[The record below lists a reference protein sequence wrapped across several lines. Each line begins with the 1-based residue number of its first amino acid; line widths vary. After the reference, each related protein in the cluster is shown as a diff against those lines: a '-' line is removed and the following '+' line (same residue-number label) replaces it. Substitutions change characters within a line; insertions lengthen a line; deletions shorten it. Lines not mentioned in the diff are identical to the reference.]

1 MASILFILVINRGG
15 GGREELVES
24 YLHQQRSVVCHTA
37 IIARGWNSFHRDNG
51 SRHLSK
57 LGDLAAANHRD
68 SRALGLVAIGPL
80 GSRQMSNF
88 NFKIAC

>member
-37 IIARGWNSFHRDNG
+37 IIARVLNRPRLEFVS
-51 SRHLSK
+51 SR
-57 LGDLAAANHRD
+57 
-68 SRALGLVAIGPL
+68 
-80 GSRQMSNF
+80 
-88 NFKIAC
+88 